1 MTIHTARRKTSAA
14 GKAPVQRRPDAI
26 RWKAVLFL
34 ALALMVGAGVLV
46 VPMANASSCTN
57 LVADSG
63 LESGAGWSTQTN
75 GGYAIVSNYE
85 AHSGVKAAY
94 LAGADN
100 AQDQLSTTL
109 NLPSEQEVLL
119 SFWWMVES
127 EEESGDYDGLS
138 VIVADAAGNPLKT
151 LLTLGNG
158 DAQDFWQW
166 SRLDMTEFGG
176 QTVQLQFVA
185 QADSTLPTDFLVDDV
200 EVNACAAG
208 ESNWLYIPF
217 FTRQ

>member
-1 MTIHTARRKTSAA
+1 MTIHVARRRASA
-14 GKAPVQRRPDAI
+14 QHRPSGI

-34 ALALMVGAGVLV
+34 ALALMVGGGIMV

-63 LESGAGWSTQTN
+63 LESGAGWTTQTN
-75 GGYAIVSNYE
+75 GSYAIISNY
-85 AHSGVKAAY
+85 ATHAGVQAAY

-100 AQDQLSTTL
+100 AQDQLSTKL
-109 NLPSEQEVLL
+109 NVPANQEVSL
-119 SFWWMVES
+119 SFWWLVES

-138 VIVADAAGNPLKT
+138 VIVADAAGAPLKT
-151 LLTLGNG
+151 LLTLGNN
-158 DAQDFWQW
+158 DAQDYWQW
-166 SRLDMTEFGG
+166 SRLDMSEFGG

-185 QADSTLPTDFLVDDV
+185 QADSTLSTDFLVDDV

-208 ESNWLYIPF
+208 QSNWLYIPF

>member
-1 MTIHTARRKTSAA
+1 MTNHTARRKASA
-14 GKAPVQRRPDAI
+14 QRRPDGI

-34 ALALMVGAGVLV
+34 ALALIVGAGVV
-46 VPMANASSCTN
+46 IVPMANASSCTN

-63 LESGAGWSTQTN
+63 LESGAGWNTQTN
-75 GGYAIVSNYE
+75 GSYAIVSNY
-85 AHSGVKAAY
+85 ATHSGVKAAY

-109 NLPSEQEVLL
+109 NVPTDQDVLL

-151 LLTLGNG
+151 LLTLGNN

-166 SRLDMTEFGG
+166 SRLDMSEFGG

-185 QADSTLPTDFLVDDV
+185 QADGTLPTDFLVDDV
-200 EVNACAAG
+200 EVNACADG
-208 ESNWLYIPF
+208 QSNWLYIPF

>member
-1 MTIHTARRKTSAA
+1 MTIHTARRRSSA
-14 GKAPVQRRPDAI
+14 QHRPGGI

-34 ALALMVGAGVLV
+34 ALALLIGAGVMV
-46 VPMANASSCTN
+46 VPMANASTCTN
-57 LVADSG
+57 LVADSS
-63 LESGAGWSTQTN
+63 LESGAGWTTQTN
-75 GGYAIVSNYE
+75 GSYAIISNYA
-85 AHSGVKAAY
+85 AHTGVKAAY

-100 AQDQLSTTL
+100 AQDQLSTKL
-109 NLPSEQEVLL
+109 NIPANQETLL
-119 SFWWMVES
+119 SFHWMVES

-151 LLTLGNG
+151 LLTLGNK

-166 SRLDMTEFGG
+166 SRLDMSEFGG

-185 QADSTLPTDFLVDDV
+185 QADGTLPTDFLVDDV

-208 ESNWLYIPF
+208 QSSWLYIPF
-217 FTRQ
+217 VSRQ